1 MRQDSTARH
10 VSLVVPILLIVF
22 GSLFLYSNWHPAFQ
36 PWPVVLTY
44 WPALLVLVGI
54 GMFWDTLRQRSSP
67 GSGSTFPLGSTIGV
81 ILFAILLVALI
92 RHRPQFASMRPNSDS
107 LSHTSQTLDR
117 QGAKTLHANLKLGAG
132 QITLRG
138 GATHLFE
145 GNFEFGPAYEKPHI
159 DYQVSGGA
167 GELEVTQHQ
176 IATTFGDS
184 GNDWS
189 LRFADDMPLDL
200 NIDLG
205 AGKEDLQFRNMALR
219 KLELNVG
226 AGRVDVDLTGDRKN
240 DLDAEIKGGVGEANV
255 RLPKNV
261 GVSVRASGGIGSIDT
276 DDLKKEDGEYVN
288 EAYGKSPASIRLT
301 VQGGI
306 GAIHLIQER

>member
-1 MRQDSTARH
+1 MRQGPAARH
-10 VSLVVPILLIVF
+10 SSLVVPILLIGF
-22 GSLFLYSNWHPAFQ
+22 GSLLLYSNWKPAFD
-36 PWPVVLTY
+36 PWPVLRTY

-54 GMFWDTLRQRSSP
+54 GMLWDTLRQHSCP
-67 GSGSTFPLGSTIGV
+67 GTVPIFPFGSTIGV
-81 ILFAILLVALI
+81 ILFVVLLVALI
-92 RHRPQFASMRPNSDS
+92 RHRPQFASMHADSSS

-117 QGAKTLHANLKLGAG
+117 QGAKTLRASLKLGAG

-145 GNFEFGPAYEKPHI
+145 GNFQYGPAYEKPSI

-176 IATTFGDS
+176 IATVFGDS
-184 GNDWS
+184 GNEWT
-189 LRFADDMPLDL
+189 LRFADDMPLEL

-240 DLDAEIKGGVGEANV
+240 DLDAEIKGGVGEASI

-276 DDLKKEDGEYVN
+276 DGLKKQDGEYVN
-288 EAYGKSPASIRLT
+288 AAYGKSRASIHLT

-306 GAIHLIQER
+306 GAIHLIEER